1 MKDKRETA
9 KEAKARNNKKQK
21 TEEDKCGEK
30 TDDQKEMDME
40 DAADMVFDRNQSWKT
55 ENKQIKSDLLHALEV
70 SGSTYKRVDES
81 GNEIYNRSAMQDII
95 RKYIK
100 EKNMTG
106 GGLQQKKQT
115 FMTKPT
121 FSCWWDGH
129 FHKRVSGLTFNVIKS
144 FIDQYEFEKEYVL

>member
-1 MKDKRETA
+1 MKKHASDVGAYMWYRFNTLNESSKYVVTEMETLDKKLDNKAKLKKMKDKRETA

-81 GNEIYNRSAMQDII
+81 GHEIYN
-95 RKYIK
+95 
-100 EKNMTG
+100 
-106 GGLQQKKQT
+106 
-115 FMTKPT
+115 
-121 FSCWWDGH
+121 
-129 FHKRVSGLTFNVIKS
+129 
-144 FIDQYEFEKEYVL
+144 